1 MLQVLKKK
9 KWSPQQFIK
18 FFEKKKDK
26 LFLKPEYIE
35 IIKYQDI
42 AGQDF
47 LMLTEEKLMQYGLKG
62 GPATRIVQFVKEIK
76 GEEQALQLELEKEKR
91 KRAERSKRLRAE
103 TETQMSRFQAQTAH
117 LEVSLNP
124 TTHNLAKTYNLMNP
138 QHRQALWFEPA
149 ETLTFYQPPTNNT
162 ETDYQKYFT
171 KIPSRLDDGSV
182 KAVDSQFMFLDGKAS
197 KIATYTKGYSLTS
210 NTVGEIKCQ
219 GSCFTNKN
227 LGQVL
232 QYAIIVM
239 NHQRGREQVTGFL
252 TDCHHIT
259 FIQVTREEDYVLYN
273 LEYSDQMNLSDS
285 NTTRYLR
292 ALLSVIQ
299 FHPMTAFE
307 SRSGFRACRF
317 VYECDAIT
325 TTCSYIVPKSVSYL
339 TEIVDKL
346 RLYHK
351 IGIVH
356 GDVRMPNILVDKDC
370 QLILADFGCGSI
382 VREKWNG
389 CGPNLPFRSLRLMKS
404 KPPIL
409 IQPQDDLFMLV
420 QSIYLHLY

>member
-1 MLQVLKKK
+1 
-9 KWSPQQFIK
+9 
-18 FFEKKKDK
+18 
-26 LFLKPEYIE
+26 
-35 IIKYQDI
+35 
-42 AGQDF
+42 
-47 LMLTEEKLMQYGLKG
+47 
-62 GPATRIVQFVKEIK
+62 
-76 GEEQALQLELEKEKR
+76 
-91 KRAERSKRLRAE
+91 
-103 TETQMSRFQAQTAH
+103 
-117 LEVSLNP
+117 
-124 TTHNLAKTYNLMNP
+124 
-138 QHRQALWFEPA
+138 
-149 ETLTFYQPPTNNT
+149 
-162 ETDYQKYFT
+162 
-171 KIPSRLDDGSV
+171 
-182 KAVDSQFMFLDGKAS
+182 MFLDGKAPN
-197 KIATYTKGYSLTS
+197 IATYTKGYYLTS
-210 NTVGEIKCQ
+210 HKVEVIGEIKCQ
-219 GSCFTNKN
+219 GSGFTNKN

-292 ALLSVIQ
+292 ALLSLLGPEVVLDDVIA
-299 FHPMTAFE
+299 PTYLASSTMTMLL
-307 SRSGFRACRF
+307 SNLACRF

-351 IGIVH
+351 IGIIH
-356 GDVRMPNILVDKDC
+356 GDVQMPNILVDKDF
-370 QLILADFGCGSI
+370 QLILADFRCGSI

-420 QSIYLHLY
+420 QSIYLHLYKKDVLTTVIDLKKHSDVLEFWEKDTTINYNIVDACFPRGSSVSSPDLE